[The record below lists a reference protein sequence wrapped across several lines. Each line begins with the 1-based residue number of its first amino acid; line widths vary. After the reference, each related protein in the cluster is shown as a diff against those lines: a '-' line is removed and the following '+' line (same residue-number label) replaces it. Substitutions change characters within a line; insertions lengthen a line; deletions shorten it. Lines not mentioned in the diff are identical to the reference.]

1 MCQMLHILVCIDV
14 LVRVRIQAHSV
25 HTLIPVSEA
34 LLRMILGY
42 LHVHVPGV
50 CPLENAVVEE

>member
-14 LVRVRIQAHSV
+14 LVRVCIQAHSV
-25 HTLIPVSEA
+25 HTVSEA